1 MAAVLVVAGGLPSAK
16 KTTISNC
23 LKGHAMKSGLRG
35 VQVLGVLACLL
46 AMAGC
51 GNGNSSSTSS
61 GTSAA
66 PPSSGGGSNGGSG
79 GLTDQQRMQAA
90 ESTASKDALCTT
102 LTPFYWEIGDKD
114 GALDSGS
121 GGDGSSSPPNS
132 ETPMAIASASKWVF
146 AAYALERLDVSSS
159 NPLSSSQIQQLNF
172 TSGYDNMDDTACF
185 STTTV
190 AACFNAANPGG
201 GLNSDQHAVDIGHF
215 YYNGAHMQALAVN
228 QLGLGPDFVNFV
240 AGSPKLAAAIQS
252 YVGQDL
258 TIDYSNPS
266 LAGGAD
272 TTAATY
278 GSFLRKILNGDL
290 RMRSY
295 LSADKVCAHA
305 NSTDCP
311 TAIYSPINQSEPG
324 TPNDVSDEA
333 WHYSLGHWIEDDPT
347 VGDGAFSSAGA
358 DGFYPWIDSSK
369 TYYGILA
376 RFATPAQVAAAPA
389 NDKPGVAS
397 VYCGRAIRK
406 AWLTGKAQQ

>member
-1 MAAVLVVAGGLPSAK
+1 
-16 KTTISNC
+16 
-23 LKGHAMKSGLRG
+23 MKSGLRG

-324 TPNDVSDEA
+324 TSNDVSDEPGTIPLA
-333 WHYSLGHWIEDDPT
+333 TGSRTIRPWEMGPSAVPGPMASIPGSIRRRPT
-347 VGDGAFSSAGA
+347 MGSWRASRHRHRWLQHRRTTNPESHPCIAAGRYA
-358 DGFYPWIDSSK
+358 RPGLQEKRSNSPLV
-369 TYYGILA
+369 ILDLK
-376 RFATPAQVAAAPA
+376 RPF
-389 NDKPGVAS
+389 
-397 VYCGRAIRK
+397 RR
-406 AWLTGKAQQ
+406 